1 MSSASG
7 SASVT
12 EAKAPKLIKFAV
24 PFLGIMAAI
33 QGTAPNIN
41 STALVSLTRD
51 LNMSGGAVALA
62 ASVQTIALAATVI
75 TTGLLADRLGRKKV
89 LLVALLVG
97 AAGGVVS
104 AIAPVSA
111 IYFLGQVI
119 MGVGMGAIYG
129 SSFAYVQTV
138 AKPGKLAGAL
148 GVFGATIGLT
158 TLILTFLG
166 GSLAG
171 VNWRLG
177 FLVIS
182 VATVLCFIAVPF
194 VLPNVPRLKSSHLDL
209 LGQLLL
215 AVGII
220 GFLYGISELGRSLT
234 APTTLIPLIG
244 GAVILALFFVW
255 ESKSRSAF
263 YPVRLFR
270 SPIFI
275 AAILAGF
282 SYNFGT
288 AVTFL
293 QSTNLWQYVT
303 GIPTREVALWQVP
316 LVASGIVGALVTG
329 RLMSRGM
336 TNRTALIGGGAVT
349 VIGMVILALSA
360 NAKSFVAFLPG
371 TVITGAGL
379 LAISIPFG
387 NLIIKEAPPAQY
399 GPVTSSRTT
408 IGQFFYS
415 IGFAIATVAID
426 KLTVGGVVGKLT
438 DAGVQP
444 DLVGTA
450 VTSLSM
456 YVQTGKD
463 PSTEL
468 GKQAMSDAIPSYAS
482 AFTTVILICAALVAI
497 ASVVGWLLLG
507 KKGAPVVGSAPANQP
522 SPPANG
528 GTAPSS
534 STDGGTPASLPT
546 PGT

>member
-1 MSSASG
+1 MSTASPT
-7 SASVT
+7 AV
-12 EAKAPKLIKFAV
+12 KAPKLIKFAV
-24 PFLGIMAAI
+24 PFLGVTAAI

-51 LNMSGGAVALA
+51 LKMSSGEVALA

-75 TTGLLADRLGRKKV
+75 TTGLLADRLGRRKV
-89 LLVALLVG
+89 LMVALLVG

-104 AIAPVSA
+104 SIAPVSA
-111 IYFLGQVI
+111 IYFLGQAI

-138 AKPGKLAGAL
+138 AKPGKLASAL
-148 GVFGATIGLT
+148 GVFGATIGLA
-158 TLILTFLG
+158 TLLLTFLG

-182 VATVLCFIAVPF
+182 VATALCFFVVPF
-194 VLPNVPRLKSSHLDL
+194 LLPNVPKLTASHLDV

-220 GFLYGISELGRSLT
+220 GFLYGVSQLGRSLT
-234 APTTLIPLIG
+234 APTTLLPLIG
-244 GAVILALFFVW
+244 GAVIIALFFIW
-255 ESKSRSAF
+255 ESKSKGAF
-263 YPVRLFR
+263 YPVRLFK

-282 SYNFGT
+282 VYNFGT
-288 AVTFL
+288 AVAFL

-303 GIPTREVALWQVP
+303 GIPTRDVAMWQIP
-316 LVASGIVGALVTG
+316 LVASGIIGALITG
-329 RLMSRGM
+329 RLMGKGL
-336 TNRTALIGGGAVT
+336 TNRAALLGGGAVT
-349 VIGMVILALSA
+349 VIGFVILAFSA

-371 TVITGAGL
+371 TIITGAGL
-379 LAISIPFG
+379 LAVSIPFG

-415 IGFAIATVAID
+415 IGFAVATVAVD

-438 DAGVQP
+438 EAGVQP
-444 DLVGTA
+444 DMVGTA
-450 VTSLSM
+450 VTSLSV

-468 GKQAMSDAIPSYAS
+468 GKQAMSDAVPSYAS
-482 AFTTVILICAALVAI
+482 AFMTVMLVCAALIAVATL
-497 ASVVGWLLLG
+497 VGWLILSRNSARAEG
-507 KKGAPVVGSAPANQP
+507 PAQSEVPAPAASASAPP
-522 SPPANG
+522 
-528 GTAPSS
+528 PSS
-534 STDGGTPASLPT
+534 PTGGSSAHTESS